1 MEMMMLVSSLSSS
14 LHELCSPLV
23 PTTLSQLT
31 WTETI
36 GTTWPMMPV
45 APTLWIYIPSLQDD
59 LLPSKVRPVTNLET
73 LSQNPTMLPK

>member
-1 MEMMMLVSSLSSS
+1 
-14 LHELCSPLV
+14 
-23 PTTLSQLT
+23 
-31 WTETI
+31 
-36 GTTWPMMPV
+36 MMPV